1 MAHTSTVGRA
11 SDTAGAD
18 TSAVRDS
25 VVSAVNLLLRRPLD
39 REILRLAVPALGA
52 LVAEPLFLLADSAMV
67 GHLGV
72 APLAGLGIA
81 SAVLQT
87 IVGLMVF
94 LAYSTTPAVA
104 RRLGAGDERGAVAA
118 GVDGSWLALGLGL
131 VLAVAGWFAAPGLVG
146 LFGASP
152 EVTARA
158 ATYLSLSMLG
168 LPAMLLVFA
177 MTGLLRG
184 LQDTRTPLVVAV
196 AGFAA
201 NIVLNFAFIYGAGLG
216 IAGSALGTVVAQW
229 AMVAVYAVIVGRH
242 ARRVGAPLL
251 PHRSGIGRT
260 ARAGGWLFLRTASL
274 RAAMLLAVF
283 AATRLGPDELAAF
296 QVTMTVFATLAF
308 ALDALAIA
316 AQALVGKGLGA
327 GAVDDVR
334 EVLRRCVQWGIGA
347 GVVLGAATVALS
359 PVAAGLFT
367 SDPSVAALLP
377 VCLAIIGVSAPLGGY
392 VFVLDGVL
400 IGAGDARYL
409 ALTGLLNVAVFVPLA
424 VAVVA
429 GGSHDAGGLAALTA
443 AFAFG
448 YLGARALTLGLRAR
462 GRAWVRPGA
471 VR

>member
-1 MAHTSTVGRA
+1 MST
-11 SDTAGAD
+11 
-18 TSAVRDS
+18 
-25 VVSAVNLLLRRPLD
+25 LLRRPVD

-52 LVAEPLFLLADSAMV
+52 LVAEPIFLLADSAMV

-118 GVDGSWLALGLGL
+118 GVDGCWLALVLGV
-131 VLAVAGWFAAPGLVG
+131 VLAGAGWAASPFLVS
-146 LFGASP
+146 LFGASS
-152 EVTARA
+152 EVSEQ
-158 ATYLSLSMLG
+158 ATQYLSLSMLG
-168 LPAMLLVFA
+168 LPAMLLVYA
-177 MTGLLRG
+177 ATGLLRG
-184 LQDTRTPLVVAV
+184 LQDTRTPLAVAV

-201 NIVLNFAFIYGAGLG
+201 NIVLNYLFIYVAGLG
-216 IAGSALGTVVAQW
+216 IRGSALGTVAAQW
-229 AMVAVYAVIVGRH
+229 AMVLVYAIIVARH
-242 ARRVGAPLL
+242 ARRVGASLL
-251 PHRSGIGRT
+251 PHHTGIGRT
-260 ARAGGWLFLRTASL
+260 ARAGGWLLLRTASL

-283 AATRLGPDELAAF
+283 AAARLGPDELAAF

-316 AQALVGKGLGA
+316 AQALIGKGLGA
-327 GAVDDVR
+327 GDLENVR
-334 EVLRRCVQWGIGA
+334 AVLRRCVQWGIGA
-347 GVVLGAATVALS
+347 GAVLGLVTIALS
-359 PVAAGLFT
+359 PVAAGVFT

-377 VCLAIIGVSAPLGGY
+377 LSLAIVGAGAPLGGY

-409 ALTGLLNVAVFVPLA
+409 ALTGLANVAVFVPLA
-424 VAVVA
+424 VAAVVW
-429 GGSHDAGGLAALTA
+429 GGHDATGLAALTA

-462 GRAWVRPGA
+462 GRTWMRAGA
-471 VR
+471 TI

>member
-1 MAHTSTVGRA
+1 M
-11 SDTAGAD
+11 
-18 TSAVRDS
+18 
-25 VVSAVNLLLRRPLD
+25 VVSTLLRRPVD

-52 LVAEPLFLLADSAMV
+52 LVAEPIFLLADSAMV

-118 GVDGSWLALGLGL
+118 GVDGCWLALVLGV
-131 VLAVAGWFAAPGLVG
+131 VLAGAGWAASPFLVS
-146 LFGASP
+146 LFGASS
-152 EVTARA
+152 EVSEQ
-158 ATYLSLSMLG
+158 ATQYLSLSMLG
-168 LPAMLLVFA
+168 LPAMLLVYA
-177 MTGLLRG
+177 ATGLLRG
-184 LQDTRTPLVVAV
+184 LQDTRTPLAVAV

-201 NIVLNFAFIYGAGLG
+201 NIVLNYLFIYVAGLG
-216 IAGSALGTVVAQW
+216 IRGSALGTVAAQW
-229 AMVAVYAVIVGRH
+229 AMVLVYAIIVARH
-242 ARRVGAPLL
+242 ARRVGASLL
-251 PHRSGIGRT
+251 PHHTGIGRT

-316 AQALVGKGLGA
+316 AQALIGKGLGA
-327 GAVDDVR
+327 GDLENVR
-334 EVLRRCVQWGIGA
+334 AVLRRCVQWGIGA
-347 GVVLGAATVALS
+347 GAVLGLVTIALS
-359 PVAAGLFT
+359 PVAARVFT

-377 VCLAIIGVSAPLGGY
+377 LSLAIVGAGAPLGGY

-409 ALTGLLNVAVFVPLA
+409 ALTGLANVAVFVPLA
-424 VAVVA
+424 VAAAVW
-429 GGSHDAGGLAALTA
+429 GGHDATGLAALTA

-448 YLGARALTLGLRAR
+448 YIGARALTLGLRAR
-462 GRAWVRPGA
+462 SRTWMRAGA
-471 VR
+471 TI